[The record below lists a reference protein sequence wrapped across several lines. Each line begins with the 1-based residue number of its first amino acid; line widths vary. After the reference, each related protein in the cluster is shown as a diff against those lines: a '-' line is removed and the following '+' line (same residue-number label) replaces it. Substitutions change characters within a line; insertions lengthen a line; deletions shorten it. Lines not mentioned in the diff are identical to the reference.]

1 MDAFALTE
9 PGAGSDV
16 LAASTKAELNE
27 EKTHYILNGQKIYI
41 TNGSWADV
49 IVVFAMVENKYTA
62 FIVEK
67 DFEGYVIGSRREK
80 IRHQRFIYCNI
91 IF

>member
-1 MDAFALTE
+1 MTE

-49 IVVFAMVENKYTA
+49 IIVFAMVENKYTA

-67 DFEGYVIGSRREK
+67 DFEGFNWS
-80 IRHQRFIYCNI
+80 
-91 IF
+91 